1 MANYFD
7 LDAAL
12 AVENGED
19 DDGIAMQKG
28 INSGQIWLLQGSMG
42 RAAMAAIEAGANL
55 LGPKAVRDYYGNVIP
70 GRYDVQEG
78 TKGSYE
84 YVAARFGDDYAE
96 KLLEV
101 K

>member
-1 MANYFD
+1 
-7 LDAAL
+7 
-12 AVENGED
+12 
-19 DDGIAMQKG
+19 
-28 INSGQIWLLQGSMG
+28 
-42 RAAMAAIEAGANL
+42 
-55 LGPKAVRDYYGNVIP
+55 VRDYYGNVIP

-84 YVAARFGDDYAE
+84 YVAARFGDAYAE